1 MTAIE
6 FYNLTCSNR
15 AKMQMIA
22 QIMKDYLSDVTV
34 IDDLLNNREN
44 EPTEDQIED
53 ELYVQERLDKIIEL
67 L

>member
-22 QIMKDYLSDVTV
+22 QIMNDYLSDETV

-44 EPTEDQIED
+44 EPTEEQIED
-53 ELYVQERLDKIIEL
+53 ELYVQDHLDKIIEL

>member
-1 MTAIE
+1 
-6 FYNLTCSNR
+6 
-15 AKMQMIA
+15 MQMIA

-44 EPTEDQIED
+44 EPTEEQIED
-53 ELYVQERLDKIIEL
+53 ELYVQEHLDKIIEL